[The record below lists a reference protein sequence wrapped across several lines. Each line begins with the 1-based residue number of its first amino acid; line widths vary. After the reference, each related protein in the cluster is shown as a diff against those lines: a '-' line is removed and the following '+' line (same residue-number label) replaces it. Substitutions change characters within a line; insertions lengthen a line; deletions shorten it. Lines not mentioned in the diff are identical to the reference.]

1 MMIHDVTKKAGA
13 HTKRM
18 RRGRG
23 EGSGIGGTSRR
34 GHNGAKSRAGWTSRP
49 GYMGGSTPLM
59 RRFPKIGFKNAF
71 ATTYAVV
78 NVSDLQKYF
87 DAGAH
92 VDLDAMVK
100 VGLVRN
106 RKLPV
111 KVLGTGDLAKKL
123 SVTAGKF
130 SETAKAKIEKAGGS
144 VTVA

>member
-34 GHNGAKSRAGWTSRP
+34 GHKGAKSRAGWSSRP

-78 NVSDLQKYF
+78 NVSDLEKHF

-92 VDLDAMVK
+92 VDLDALVK

>member
-1 MMIHDVTKKAGA
+1 MMIHDITKKAGA

-78 NVSDLQKYF
+78 NVSDLEKHF

-92 VDLDAMVK
+92 VDLDALVK

-123 SVTAGKF
+123 SLTAGKF

>member
-1 MMIHDVTKKAGA
+1 
-13 HTKRM
+13 
-18 RRGRG
+18 
-23 EGSGIGGTSRR
+23 
-34 GHNGAKSRAGWTSRP
+34 
-49 GYMGGSTPLM
+49 M

-78 NVSDLQKYF
+78 NVSDLDKYF
-87 DAGAH
+87 DAGAQ
-92 VDLDAMVK
+92 VDLDALVR

-130 SETAKAKIEKAGGS
+130 SETAKTKIEKAGGS

>member
-1 MMIHDVTKKAGA
+1 
-13 HTKRM
+13 
-18 RRGRG
+18 
-23 EGSGIGGTSRR
+23 
-34 GHNGAKSRAGWTSRP
+34 
-49 GYMGGSTPLM
+49 MGGSTPLM
-59 RRFPKIGFKNAF
+59 RRVPKSGFKNAF

-78 NVSDLQKYF
+78 NVSDLEKHF
-87 DAGAH
+87 DAGAQ
-92 VDLDAMVK
+92 VDLDALVK

>member
-34 GHNGAKSRAGWTSRP
+34 GHKGAKSRAGWSSRP

-78 NVSDLQKYF
+78 NVSDLQKHF
-87 DAGAH
+87 DAGAQ
-92 VDLDAMVK
+92 VDLDALVK

>member
-1 MMIHDVTKKAGA
+1 
-13 HTKRM
+13 M

-34 GHNGAKSRAGWTSRP
+34 GHKGAKSRAGWSSRP

-78 NVSDLQKYF
+78 NVSDLQKHF
-87 DAGAH
+87 DAGAQ
-92 VDLDAMVK
+92 VDLDALVK

>member
-1 MMIHDVTKKAGA
+1 MMIHDITKKAGA

-34 GHNGAKSRAGWTSRP
+34 GHKGAKSRAGWTSRP

-78 NVSDLQKYF
+78 NVSDLEKHF
-87 DAGAH
+87 DAGAQ
-92 VDLDAMVK
+92 VDVDALVK

-130 SETAKAKIEKAGGS
+130 SETAKAKIEKVGGS

>member
-1 MMIHDVTKKAGA
+1 MMIHDITKVVGK
-13 HTKRM
+13 HRPRKRV
-18 RRGRG
+18 GRG
-23 EGSGIGGTSRR
+23 EGSGIGGTSTR
-34 GHNGAKSRAGWTSRP
+34 GHKGAKSRAGWTSRP

-78 NVSDLQKYF
+78 NVSDLQKHF
-87 DAGAH
+87 DAGAQ
-92 VDLDAMVK
+92 VDLDALVK

-111 KVLGTGDLAKKL
+111 KVLGTGDLSKKL

>member
-1 MMIHDVTKKAGA
+1 MMIHDITKKVGA

-34 GHNGAKSRAGWTSRP
+34 GHKGAKSRAGWTSRP

-78 NVSDLQKYF
+78 NVSDLDKYF
-87 DAGAH
+87 DAGAQ
-92 VDLDAMVK
+92 VDLDALVK

-130 SETAKAKIEKAGGS
+130 SETAKTKIEKAGGS

>member
-1 MMIHDVTKKAGA
+1 MMIHDITAKVGA
-13 HTKRM
+13 HKKRT
-18 RRGRG
+18 RVGRG
-23 EGSGIGGTSRR
+23 EGSGKGGTSGR
-34 GHNGAKSRAGWTSRP
+34 GHKGAKSRAGWTSRP

-78 NVSDLQKYF
+78 NVSDLEKHF
-87 DAGAH
+87 DAGAQ
-92 VDLDAMVK
+92 VDLDALVK

-111 KVLGTGDLAKKL
+111 KVLGTGDFAKKL

>member
-1 MMIHDVTKKAGA
+1 MMIHDITKKAGA

-78 NVSDLQKYF
+78 NVSDLEKHF

-92 VDLDAMVK
+92 VDLDALVK

-130 SETAKAKIEKAGGS
+130 SETAKAKIEKVGGS

>member
-1 MMIHDVTKKAGA
+1 MMIHNVTKKAGA